1 MVELPGG
8 STPTQN
14 RCGVCGRS
22 VTADGIRE
30 VVQDSSF
37 LHPTDPLQDGLR
49 TLVACDKDHFNEL
62 AAPIRERAYADEEL
76 WAGKVSRAV
85 QQAWPGGVW
94 GEELERATGLTAKQI
109 VRAADWNKAR
119 TRHLGL

>member
-8 STPTQN
+8 STPARD

-22 VTADGIRE
+22 VSADGIRE
-30 VVQDSSF
+30 VVPDSSY
-37 LHPTDPLQDGLR
+37 LHPSDAAQDGQR
-49 TLVACDKDHFNEL
+49 PLVACDKDHFDEI
-62 AAPIRERAYADEEL
+62 AASYRERLYVDEEL

-94 GEELERATGLTAKQI
+94 GEELERATGLTGQQI
-109 VRAADWNKAR
+109 VSAAEWNKAR
-119 TRHLGL
+119 TQHLDL